1 MPIPGVDVENLA
13 RQTAVR
19 IQTGKSFGSGTI
31 VRRQGQT
38 YTVLTNWHV
47 VAIVRGDR
55 TIVTGDGLLHQPLG
69 VPRRL
74 GDTDLAIVEFR
85 SAIEYKVAPIS
96 AEPAAVGEPLL
107 AAGFPA
113 GAEVLAVAGGFVEL
127 LLPKSLPQ
135 GYSLGYTNEVK
146 IGMSGGPI
154 FNAKGF
160 LVGINGRGKYRDPD
174 FGVYAFEDG
183 SEPTTELLEKMVK
196 SSWGIPISIYLQFV
210 SSDLGS

>member
-1 MPIPGVDVENLA
+1 LA
-13 RQTAVR
+13 RQTTVR
-19 IQTGKSFGSGTI
+19 IQTAKSSGSGTI
-31 VRRQGQT
+31 VRQQGPT
-38 YTVLTNWHV
+38 YTVLSNWQV

-55 TIVTGDGLLHQPLG
+55 TIVTDDGLFHRRLG

-74 GDTDLAIVEFR
+74 DDTDLAIVEFLG
-85 SAIEYKVAPIS
+85 AIEYKVAPIS

-107 AAGFPA
+107 QAGFPA
-113 GAEVLAVAGGFVEL
+113 GAQVWAVARGLVEL

-146 IGMSGGPI
+146 IGISGGPI

-174 FGVYAFEDG
+174 FGVYAFKDAT
-183 SEPTTELLEKMVK
+183 EPTAELLEKMVK
-196 SSWGIPISIYLQFV
+196 SCWGIPISIYLQFV
-210 SSDLGS
+210 SSHLGS

>member
-1 MPIPGVDVENLA
+1 MGNLA
-13 RQTAVR
+13 RQTTVR
-19 IQTGKSFGSGTI
+19 IQTGKSSASGTS

-38 YTVLTNWHV
+38 YRVLTNWHV

-55 TIVTGDGLLHQPLG
+55 TIVTGDGLLHRRLG

-74 GDTDLAIVEFR
+74 EDTDRAIVEFCR
-85 SAIEYKVAPIS
+85 AIEYKVAPSS
-96 AEPAAVGEPLL
+96 AEPAAVPEPLRS
-107 AAGFPA
+107 AGFPA
-113 GAEVLAVAGGFVEL
+113 GAQASAVARGFVEL

-135 GYSLGYTNEVK
+135 GYGLGYTNEVK

-160 LVGINGRGKYRDPD
+160 LVGINGRGKYRSPD
-174 FGVYAFEDG
+174 FGVYPFEDAT
-183 SEPTTELLEKMVK
+183 EPTAELLEKMVK

-210 SSDLGS
+210 SSHLGS

>member
-1 MPIPGVDVENLA
+1 MENLA

>member
-1 MPIPGVDVENLA
+1 MENLA

-55 TIVTGDGLLHQPLG
+55 TIVTGDGLLHRPLG

-74 GDTDLAIVEFR
+74 GDIDLAIVEFR

-107 AAGFPA
+107 AAGFPV
-113 GAEVLAVAGGFVEL
+113 GAEELAVARGFVEL
-127 LLPKSLPQ
+127 LPPKSLPQ

-183 SEPTTELLEKMVK
+183 SEPTAELLEKMVK
-196 SSWGIPISIYLQFV
+196 SSWGIPISIYWQFV
-210 SSDLGS
+210 SSHLGS